1 MIDPTFRNSN
11 REFGLSFIAGEN
23 DPTRS
28 YFDKYYKPSVE
39 STNFNALLGNKPFFD
54 QHAKKIRSV

>member
-28 YFDKYYKPSVE
+28 YFDKYYKPLVE
-39 STNFNALLGNKPFFD
+39 FNEF
-54 QHAKKIRSV
+54 